1 MADQKQTILL
11 IEDDRYLSK
20 AADLALSRH
29 GYKVVTGRNG
39 EEGLQLANEIS
50 PDLILL
56 DLIMPKMQGFEV
68 LKNLKLREST
78 ARIPVL
84 VMSNLGQE
92 EDRKQAMEGGAVDYL
107 IKANITTSEL
117 ALKVDRTLLEMSK

>member
-1 MADQKQTILL
+1 MIDQKQTILL

-20 AADLALSRH
+20 AADIALRRH
-29 GYKVVTGRNG
+29 GFTVVTGRDG
-39 EEGLQLANEIS
+39 EEGLRLANEIT

-56 DLIMPKMQGFEV
+56 DLIMPKMHGFDV
-68 LKNLKLREST
+68 LKNLKLRDST
-78 ARIPVL
+78 ANIPVM

-107 IKANITTSEL
+107 IKANTSTSEL
-117 ALKVDRTLLEMSK
+117 ALRVDLALQEIAK

>member
-1 MADQKQTILL
+1 MDQKQTILL

-20 AADLALSRH
+20 AADIALRRH
-29 GYKVVTGRNG
+29 GFTVVTGRDG
-39 EEGLQLANEIS
+39 EEGLRLANEIT

-56 DLIMPKMQGFEV
+56 DLIMPKMHGFEV

-78 ARIPVL
+78 ARIPVM

-92 EDRKQAMEGGAVDYL
+92 EDMKQAMAGGAVAYL
-107 IKANITTSEL
+107 IKSNISTGEL
-117 ALKVDRTLLEMSK
+117 AMRVDQALQETEK

>member
-1 MADQKQTILL
+1 MTDQKQTILL

-20 AADLALSRH
+20 AADIALCRY
-29 GYKVVTGRNG
+29 GFTVVTGRDG
-39 EEGLQLANEIS
+39 EEGLRLANEIS

-56 DLIMPKMQGFEV
+56 DLVMPKMHGFEV

-78 ARIPVL
+78 ASIPVM

-92 EDRKQAMEGGAVDYL
+92 EDKKQAMDGGAIAYF
-107 IKANITTSEL
+107 IKSNISTNEL
-117 ALKVDRTLLEMSK
+117 AMRVDQALQETAK